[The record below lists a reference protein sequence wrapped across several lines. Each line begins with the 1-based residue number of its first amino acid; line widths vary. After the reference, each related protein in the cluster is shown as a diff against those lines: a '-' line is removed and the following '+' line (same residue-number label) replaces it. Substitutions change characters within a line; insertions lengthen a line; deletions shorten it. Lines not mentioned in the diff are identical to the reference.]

1 MGYSTVQY
9 STAVK
14 RNAERKN
21 MLDTYVGVL
30 LAILTVGLLNAIQT
44 LLSRKKRA
52 ERIDDLLAQIQD
64 QIQFDEDEEES

>member
-1 MGYSTVQY
+1 
-9 STAVK
+9 
-14 RNAERKN
+14 

-64 QIQFDEDEEES
+64 QFQFDEDEEES

>member
-1 MGYSTVQY
+1 
-9 STAVK
+9 
-14 RNAERKN
+14 

-64 QIQFDEDEEES
+64 QIQFDEDEEESQKTEKNPPS